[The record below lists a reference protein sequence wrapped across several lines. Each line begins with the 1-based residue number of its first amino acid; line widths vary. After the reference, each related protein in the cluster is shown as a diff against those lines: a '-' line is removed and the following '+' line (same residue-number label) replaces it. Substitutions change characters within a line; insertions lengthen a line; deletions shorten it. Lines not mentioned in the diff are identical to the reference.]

1 MFLWCLTWFTY
12 VGNVDVVLEKK
23 KNQCGLNVF
32 LDIQSG
38 FCYFFFRAS
47 PLVCVLF
54 LVPLKLAGKSY
65 QTRRYPDHTWHVIV
79 GQHRDR
85 HVVLLLQETHV

>member
-1 MFLWCLTWFTY
+1 MSFWISNLAL
-12 VGNVDVVLEKK
+12 L
-23 KNQCGLNVF
+23 
-32 LDIQSG
+32 
-38 FCYFFFRAS
+38 FFFSLRPRLFVS
-47 PLVCVLF
+47 SF

-65 QTRRYPDHTWHVIV
+65 QTRRYPDHTWHVVV